1 MDEEERLQLR
11 LAAEVRSLR
20 SELRARE
27 QEGDALQE
35 QVAALTT
42 QLAETSDELERRM
55 AFVADAMVQME
66 ALEMQVAEGKRSIL
80 TREMQL
86 QEGEQRER
94 ALDAALRGK
103 EKQCELWESEFH
115 RMEHELTAHKQT
127 ERQLHT
133 ERKSKNEDARTW
145 KVKLHTAMSS
155 IDELKKQNADHRK
168 KERELVATLRQYVG
182 AAETSERSWKSRLA
196 KRDTKIEALEKQC
209 RDRHEELEH
218 VERDRSQ
225 DIEALER
232 HRLDAAEQQLDRQ
245 KRMTALR
252 ERMGKLTAVVEK
264 AQAKEQLFRREI
276 VRLRE
281 ELLLSEAQRETEQ
294 RRQEQLQR
302 GKEKEVS
309 FIWQKYVEVMSTAEE
324 VSQPMEEL
332 GFFNE
337 REAECFEREDT
348 LSLSDLEKLNVDEN
362 MPEME
367 RTEKLLKT
375 GLDKQKISV
384 LSSLPQ
390 ILANNNS
397 KANILLVLD
406 CMKGVWQKYE
416 SEMNANPAVL
426 LEIFKGLASLACATV
441 DGKVLSFPTVEF
453 HEAFAQRVEV
463 CREEKKSAVFLLTDE
478 QVAKLLVPLALDL
491 IAEIQQKDYAEE
503 ASLSVIA
510 LLPRIGTTL
519 KKTQVSVNAFSL
531 AIEKGDVSQT
541 PGSRLICCLVLGA
554 VTALNLL
561 PAPDIEGLYF
571 HKLIIPEFVN
581 VAETHPH
588 YLVHSLA
595 EQYGNLVTKLAALN
609 HLGTDTSS
617 VFLQSYA
624 RLCAHE
630 DIALRQSCA
639 YNFPAIVK
647 AFGSTYVSTLMDD
660 LLVKLA
666 TDPVEEVRH
675 HIAAGIH
682 EVAALLG
689 QQRALRYL
697 KPLVLNLMNDEST
710 LVQGMA
716 ISRAPQL
723 LYFMISPND
732 EEQKVG
738 SPTAALLD
746 SIIKSIIDYHSI
758 LPASRNR
765 DQLIFLETLK
775 SFPSWFSSVQM
786 YEMVVPIIFDLIEDG
801 ARPVQLLA
809 MQVVLKYIRCSDVAN
824 HRYSLLSKLRTEY
837 GHSKSYWRRLLYL
850 DACVFALTLNSRQYC
865 QRNFLEIAID
875 LLDDPVPNVRLKA
888 ISFVPQWKSALT
900 YLSDEKALDRIR
912 QLLDEAT
919 IDSDRDVANALHETR
934 RTIEAANDVGQ
945 QRRPPE
951 DVEDKRKLSEEE
963 NLGLMSD
970 HEDSSADSKWSSML
984 EYTLVVGK
992 DGQVVRRAR
1001 VKSFDLVNKIARM
1014 PGKDTGRTLG
1024 INGGGNSS
1032 TIASALGMST
1042 GGGSSMALGMGMGAK
1057 NDANRAKIAPKTPT
1071 KPAQALTTLPNCPT
1085 ARPSHTKMPQAVK
1098 VIASTGKVAV
1108 SGSKSATGVPRSGTG
1123 LPKDTG
1129 AITKI
1134 PIIRPSAP
1142 AKREASPTGGTKP
1155 SNATL
1160 TLAPGPSSRLGT
1172 IDSSG
1177 VGALKPPKAAGS
1189 PAMVKR

>member
-1 MDEEERLQLR
+1 MSVGEDMDEEERLQLR

-66 ALEMQVAEGKRSIL
+66 SLEMQVAEGKRSIL

-94 ALDAALRGK
+94 ALDTALRGK
-103 EKQCELWESEFH
+103 EKQCELWEGELH
-115 RMEHELTAHKQT
+115 RMERELAAHKQT

-133 ERKSKNEDARTW
+133 ERKSKDEDARTW
-145 KVKLHTAMSS
+145 KVKLHTVMSS

-168 KERELVATLRQYVG
+168 KERELVATLRQYVE
-182 AAETSERSWKSRLA
+182 AAETSERSWKTRLA

-209 RDRHEELEH
+209 RDRHEELERI
-218 VERDRSQ
+218 ERDRSQ
-225 DIEALER
+225 DNEALER
-232 HRLDAAEQQLDRQ
+232 HRLDAAEQQLDKQ

-276 VRLRE
+276 ARLRE
-281 ELLLSEAQRETEQ
+281 ELLLSETQRETEQ
-294 RRQEQLQR
+294 RRQEQLR
-302 GKEKEVS
+302 EGKEKEVN
-309 FIWQKYVEVMSTAEE
+309 FIWQKY
-324 VSQPMEEL
+324 
-332 GFFNE
+332 
-337 REAECFEREDT
+337 
-348 LSLSDLEKLNVDEN
+348 SLSDLEKLNVDEN

-453 HEAFAQRVEV
+453 HEAFAQQVEI
-463 CREEKKSAVFLLTDE
+463 CREEKKNAVFLLTDE

-491 IAEIQQKDYAEE
+491 IAEIQQKDHAEE

-519 KKTQVSVNAFSL
+519 KKTQILRV

-595 EQYGNLVTKLAALN
+595 EQYGDLVTKLAALN
-609 HLGTDTSS
+609 HLGADTSS

-647 AFGSTYVSTLMDD
+647 AFGSTYVSMLMED

-666 TDPVEEVRH
+666 TDPVEE
-675 HIAAGIH
+675 
-682 EVAALLG
+682 
-689 QQRALRYL
+689 
-697 KPLVLNLMNDEST
+697 T
-710 LVQGMA
+710 A
-716 ISRAPQL
+716 I
-723 LYFMISPND
+723 
-732 EEQKVG
+732 
-738 SPTAALLD
+738 LD
-746 SIIKSIIDYHSI
+746 SIIKSITDYHSI
-758 LPASRNR
+758 LPASRVR

-809 MQVVLKYIRCSDVAN
+809 MQVVLKYIRCNDVAS

-875 LLDDPVPNVRLKA
+875 LLDDSVPNVRLKA
-888 ISFVPQWKSALT
+888 ISLVPQWKNALT

-912 QLLDEAT
+912 QFLDEAT

-934 RTIEAANDVGQ
+934 RTIEGANDVGQ

-963 NLGLMSD
+963 NLGLTSD
-970 HEDSSADSKWSSML
+970 HEDLSADSKWSSML

-1001 VKSFDLVNKIARM
+1001 VKSFDLVNKIVRM

-1024 INGGGNSS
+1024 INGGGSGS

-1042 GGGSSMALGMGMGAK
+1042 GGGSSMTLGMGMGAK

-1085 ARPSHTKMPQAVK
+1085 ARPGHTKMPQAAK
-1098 VIASTGKVAV
+1098 VITSTGKVAV
-1108 SGSKSATGVPRSGTG
+1108 SGSKSTTGVPRSGTG

-1160 TLAPGPSSRLGT
+1160 TLASGPSSRLGT
-1172 IDSSG
+1172 IDSGG
-1177 VGALKPPKAAGS
+1177 VGALKPPKTAGS
-1189 PAMVKR
+1189 PAMAKR